1 METLKYIILV
11 IIIVIFG
18 VLTVFYFYYQPD
30 SFTEYLSDQA
40 VFYLRFDLNRV
51 RQSGFL
57 GGEFLRRPEI
67 EKIIV
72 GLFPKDS
79 YQEGLAKEIL
89 KSKNLSILNE
99 VGMQGFLSKEGEP
112 KLDAVFYLKFNKFI
126 FGADK
131 KKFRKI
137 LNQYNVYEPQKG
149 LLIISGKDKADLVR
163 KGVTDKISRYP
174 IFVENSSIG
183 KGWVN
188 YGQIIQGVS
197 DNQNAQN
204 ISLTQEFAEF
214 GITSYQ
220 PEERTIFYEI
230 NSTAFLSNDRAVG
243 RNKNLLEDKRGG
255 YVLIFSQTKEK
266 NIEDQIRVELATK
279 NPVEKSVLLPDG
291 TTYVDLV
298 IDPASFKFEDGFLKG
313 TSYRYYSDNNN
324 DKGST
329 DFFLWEN
336 GQNSFASNKIE
347 LMEKFLS
354 QNEECL
360 SYFKNKSFIKGF
372 YWQLDKVARDFEM
385 IDSGQKIYGCL
396 GL

>member
-243 RNKNLLEDKRGG
+243 RNKNLLEDKIGRAH
-255 YVLIFSQTKEK
+255 V
-266 NIEDQIRVELATK
+266 
-279 NPVEKSVLLPDG
+279 
-291 TTYVDLV
+291 
-298 IDPASFKFEDGFLKG
+298 
-313 TSYRYYSDNNN
+313 
-324 DKGST
+324 
-329 DFFLWEN
+329 
-336 GQNSFASNKIE
+336 
-347 LMEKFLS
+347 
-354 QNEECL
+354 
-360 SYFKNKSFIKGF
+360 
-372 YWQLDKVARDFEM
+372 
-385 IDSGQKIYGCL
+385 
-396 GL
+396 